1 MKVTYLTVFFCCVCA
16 ILTGQNSID
25 IVAELDVP
33 TKSIKIKQQIIYE
46 NTSNNII
53 SDIYLHDWSNS
64 YSTKTTPLAK
74 RFAEEFNNKFHFAK
88 NKERGF
94 TVVTSIK
101 DDNNSELAFSNLED
115 HPDVLK
121 VSLRNPLPPGASYT
135 IDLNYVIVLP
145 DDKFTNHGY
154 TKDNN
159 FNLKYWYITPVVYD
173 GKWHYYSNKN
183 LDDLFVPASDIT
195 MALTYPNNY
204 VIVSELNASTTEQ
217 SGTTQTTT
225 LYGKSR
231 INTELIIT
239 KFSDFEFVQTDDF
252 SILSNLKSKNV
263 NPEEKAIITDK
274 ITRFITDN
282 LGPYPHEKLLV
293 SELEYKKD
301 PLYGLNQLPDFIRP
315 FPDYFQYEIQLLKT
329 SLKKYLDNVLIT
341 NPRKDH
347 WLNEGLQIY
356 FLMKYVEMYYPDMKL
371 LGTLAKIWGVRSF
384 HAADIG
390 FNDQYNLFH
399 MQMARTN
406 RDQPISTSKDSL
418 IKFNA
423 NIAGKYKAGVG
434 LKYLDDFVN
443 ADILE
448 NTIKSFLKSHQL
460 EFTDSNEFEHLLK
473 QNTPKDINW
482 FFEDFVNSRK
492 KIDYKIKDVAVNG
505 DSINITIKN
514 KRNSTMPIS
523 LFEIGNDSILK
534 KTWLQDISGTQTIS
548 IPKGNTD
555 RLALN
560 YDGIIP
566 EIKLQNNY
574 GALNKSIFGHKPFQ
588 VRLFK
593 DFEDPNYHQVF
604 LMPLVEFRNIYDGL
618 TLGTKLYNKTVLRR
632 PFNYRFSPQYATKSK
647 SLTGSGTIFY
657 IQYFEED
664 QDLFNITYGIG
675 AKYSSFAEDAFV
687 TTITPSVD
695 FFFRDKDDFRSNKF
709 DRLSIRYLSIKRD
722 IGDEALVDIIEPD
735 YNIFNV
741 RFNQSNVELINAYN
755 SSYDLQFAKDFG
767 KISFN
772 YRYRKLLNSNQ
783 QFSFRLFAGTFLY
796 NNTDED
802 SDYFSFALDRPTDYL
817 FDYNYLGRSEDSGIF
832 SQQLIIAEGGFKSML
847 ETPFANQWMATT
859 NVSMSIWRYIQ
870 AYGDIGV
877 LKNKGANP
885 KFVYDSGIRLN
896 LVQDYFEIYFP
907 VYSNLGWEIAQD
919 DYDQKIRFIFTVD
932 PQTLLGLFRRKWY

>member
-1 MKVTYLTVFFCCVCA
+1 MYIA
-16 ILTGQNSID
+16 
-25 IVAELDVP
+25 AELDVP
-33 TKSIKIKQQIIYE
+33 TKSIKIEQQIVYK
-46 NTSNNII
+46 NTSN
-53 SDIYLHDWSNS
+53 SAVSEIYLHDWNNS
-64 YSTKTTPLAK
+64 YSTKTSPLAV

-101 DDNNSELAFSNLED
+101 DNDQADLTFSNIKD
-115 HPDVLK
+115 HPDVIK
-121 VSLRNPLPPGASYT
+121 VSLQKPLPSGESYS
-135 IDLNYVIVLP
+135 INLNYTIVLP
-145 DDKFTNHGY
+145 DDKFTGNGY
-154 TKDNN
+154 SKEEN
-159 FNLKYWYITPVVYD
+159 FNLKYWYITPAIYD
-173 GKWHYYSNKN
+173 GDWQYYSNKN
-183 LDDLFVPASDIT
+183 LDDLYVPVSDIT
-195 MALTYPNNY
+195 LQLTYPNNY
-204 VIVSELNASTTEQ
+204 VLVSELDSAGTE
-217 SGTTQTTT
+217 SSGGTTQTTT
-225 LYGKSR
+225 LHGKNR
-231 INTELIIT
+231 VNTELVIT

-252 SILSNLKSKNV
+252 SIVSNLKSKNV
-263 NPEEKAIITDK
+263 SAEEKAIITDK
-274 ITRFITDN
+274 ITRFISDN
-282 LGPYPHEKLLV
+282 LGTYPHEKLLV

-329 SLKKYLDNVLIT
+329 SLKKYLDNTLMT

-347 WLNEGLQIY
+347 WLKEGLQIY
-356 FLMKYVEMYYPDMKL
+356 FLMKYVELNYPDMKL
-371 LGTLAKIWGVRSF
+371 LGSLAKVWGIRSF

-406 RDQPISTSKDSL
+406 RDQPITTAKDSL

-448 NTIKSFLKSHQL
+448 SSIKHFLKENQL
-460 EFTDSNEFEHLLK
+460 NYTDSKAFESLLK
-473 QNTPKDINW
+473 GNTTKNIDW
-482 FFEDFVNSRK
+482 FFEDFINSRK
-492 KIDYKIKDVAVNG
+492 KIDYKIKDVSVDG
-505 DSINITIKN
+505 DSVHITIRNKKN
-514 KRNSTMPIS
+514 SSMPIS
-523 LFEIGNDSILK
+523 LFEIGNDSILN
-534 KTWLQDISGTQTIS
+534 KTWLEGISDTETIS
-548 IPKGNTD
+548 VPKGNTD

-560 YDGIIP
+560 YDGIVP
-566 EIKLQNNY
+566 ELNLKNNY
-574 GALNKSIFGHKPFQ
+574 GSLSKSIFGHKPLQ
-588 VRLFK
+588 ARLFK

-604 LMPLVEFRNIYDGL
+604 LMPLAEFKNIYDGL
-618 TLGTKLYNKTVLRR
+618 TLGAKLYNKTVLRR

-647 SLTGSGTIFY
+647 SLTGSGTLFY
-657 IQYFEED
+657 IQYLD
-664 QDLFNITYGIG
+664 GYQDLYNITYGIL

-687 TTITPSVD
+687 TRLTPSVD
-695 FFFRDKDDFRSNKF
+695 FYFRDKDDFRSNKSN
-709 DRLSIRYLSIKRD
+709 RLTVRYLSIRRD

-735 YNIFNV
+735 YNIFNI
-741 RFNQSNVELINAYN
+741 RFRQSNIELINTYN

-783 QFSFRLFAGTFLY
+783 QFSFRFFAGAFLY

-870 AYGDIGV
+870 AYGDIGLV
-877 LKNKGANP
+877 KNKSINP

-896 LVQDYFEIYFP
+896 LVQDFFEIYFP

-919 DYDQKIRFIFTVD
+919 NYDEKIRFIFTVD